1 MVTTRISTEDSINMC
16 GCFLGIQL
24 PANLYLD
31 TLQCF
36 GIKKNHFN
44 AFILQECLNIHCCH
58 HAMHI
63 LHSVIASAAIWK
75 QFPLVV
81 VLVGFVSLLSKELKQ
96 LAFCG
101 VMPFAL
107 STRKVVHG
115 NHFFFIIFIPAGSGA
130 SGHSAS
136 WGRTTQPTS
145 PPYESHLHSLVSNI
159 TVFIQIK
166 H

>member
-1 MVTTRISTEDSINMC
+1 MSTEDSINMC

-101 VMPFAL
+101 VMPCAL
-107 STRKVVHG
+107 STHKVVHG

>member
-1 MVTTRISTEDSINMC
+1 MVHSNISMC
-16 GCFLGIQL
+16 GCVLEIQL
-24 PANLYLD
+24 TANVYLD
-31 TLQCF
+31 TFQCS
-36 GIKKNHFN
+36 GIEKNHFN
-44 AFILQECLNIHCCH
+44 VFILQECLNICCCH
-58 HAMHI
+58 HAVHI
-63 LHSVIASAAIWK
+63 LHPVIASAAIWK

-101 VMPFAL
+101 VTPCAL
-107 STRKVVHG
+107 STHKVVHG

-145 PPYESHLHSLVSNI
+145 PPYESHLHSLVSYI

>member
-1 MVTTRISTEDSINMC
+1 MVHSNISVC
-16 GCFLGIQL
+16 GCVLGIQL
-24 PANLYLD
+24 TANVYLD
-31 TLQCF
+31 TFKCS
-36 GIKKNHFN
+36 GIKKNPFN
-44 AFILQECLNIHCCH
+44 VFIVQECPNVHCCH
-58 HAMHI
+58 HAVHF
-63 LHSVIASAAIWK
+63 LHSVIASTSIWK

-81 VLVGFVSLLSKELKQ
+81 VLVGFVSLLIKNLNNCCFLWKYALYFIYSKKFTWQ
-96 LAFCG
+96 
-101 VMPFAL
+101 
-107 STRKVVHG
+107 H
-115 NHFFFIIFIPAGSGA
+115 HFFLIFIPAGSGA